1 MNLVIERNALLS
13 AITKVATIVARKSTI
28 PIISNILLEAD
39 GLVLTIRATN
49 LEIEATVSTH
59 AEVSQSGSICVPA
72 DALLNIAKNASE
84 GAEISLTLEDRL
96 IVKSGRSRFKLATL
110 PAIDFPTFAELVK
123 PTELTMTTAQL
134 QSLVGRTAFAVSKD
148 ASRFFITGVRLFSD
162 GKTLGSVSTDGK
174 RMAVYE
180 NVISGKGVEC
190 TIPAPFVNEIGRM
203 TGGDAVTARVT
214 AEKLQI
220 VAPDLT
226 ITGKLI
232 DMDYA
237 VWRRVIPTDLPNVA
251 TVDCDELLTAL
262 RRVQLAIED
271 ESHSCRLVFGDG
283 VIRTSARTSEADAAD
298 EVEANYD
305 GPETELGVNSAHM
318 IEALS
323 ALNADVAE
331 IAFKDKGYGMIV
343 RSATSGDFINVIMP
357 LKS

>member
-1 MNLVIERNALLS
+1 MNLVIERNALL
-13 AITKVATIVARKSTI
+13 AALTKVAGVVARRSTL
-28 PIISNILLEAD
+28 PILSNILIEATD
-39 GLVLTIRATN
+39 GITIRATN
-49 LEIEATVSTH
+49 LDLEATVRAPATVT
-59 AEVSQSGSICVPA
+59 APGAICVPA

-110 PAIDFPTFAELVK
+110 SAQDFPTFAPLTK
-123 PTELTMTTAQL
+123 PTELTMTVAQL
-134 QSLVGRTAFAVSKD
+134 QALVGRTAFAVSKD

-174 RMAVYE
+174 RMAVFE
-180 NVISGKGVEC
+180 HVLSGKGVEC
-190 TIPAPFVNEIGRM
+190 TIPTPFVAEIGRLS
-203 TGGDAVTARVT
+203 GDVVTVRAT

-220 VAPDLT
+220 EAPDMT

-232 DMDYA
+232 DLDYA

-262 RRVQLAIED
+262 RRVQLAIEG
-271 ESHSCRLVFGDG
+271 ESHSCRLVFGEG
-283 VIRTSARTSEADAAD
+283 SIKVMARTSEADAAD
-298 EVEANYD
+298 EVDATYD

-318 IEALS
+318 IEALT
-323 ALNADVAE
+323 ALDADVAV
-331 IAFKDKGYGMIV
+331 IAFKDKGYGMTV
-343 RSATSGDFINVIMP
+343 RSSVDGGFLNVVMP